1 MTIPDSTHRNPDQN
15 TGPGV
20 SLRVYALSDVG
31 RTRDHNEDMFL
42 IADLHDARPIS
53 FDNGREVERHPG
65 KHGMVFLVA
74 DGMGGAASGE
84 LASSMAGVTVLDVLG
99 ARMASSTTLT
109 PEKFAAALHDATTE
123 ANHRIHRHA
132 NENAEHRGMG
142 TTATVVGLL
151 QDHLYIAQVGDSR
164 AYLIR
169 NGIAVQ
175 LTKDQSLMQRLVD
188 AGEITQEEAEV
199 SERRN
204 IILQALG
211 PESQV
216 AVDLTRQ
223 QLRRGDLLLL
233 CSDGLSGQIRAE
245 EIARLASENRSV
257 VDLCH
262 RLVFRANELGGPDN
276 ITVVAVEL
284 SGNGLKEPQD
294 DDYVGHLEF
303 QPASVQQPDS
313 YENGGDSEESATR
326 QAGESAGP
334 DTSSVGGD
342 THTTSTGDRG
352 TGTGANASAAGKT
365 NTEHTAGGSEGG
377 PDTGA
382 DSRHSEEELRS
393 RKDAAAPFVFLLA
406 FAALAAAAWAI
417 WRLLQR
423 D

>member
-1 MTIPDSTHRNPDQN
+1 MIIPDSTDRNPDRS

-42 IADLHDARPIS
+42 IADLQDARPIT

-84 LASSMAGVTVLDVLG
+84 LASSMAGVAVLEVLG
-99 ARMASSTTLT
+99 AKAASRTALS
-109 PEKFAAALHDATTE
+109 PQEFAAALHDATTE
-123 ANHRIHRHA
+123 ANQRIHRHA
-132 NENAEHRGMG
+132 SENSEHRGMG

-151 QDHLYIAQVGDSR
+151 EDQLYIAQVGDSR

-169 NGIAVQ
+169 SGVAVQ

-188 AGEITQEEAEV
+188 AGEMTQEEAEV

-211 PESQV
+211 PEAQV

-223 QLRRGDLLLL
+223 QLRTGDLLLL

-245 EIARLASENRSV
+245 EIARLASENSSV

-276 ITVVAVEL
+276 ITVVAVKL
-284 SGNGLKEPQD
+284 SGQGLMVPQD
-294 DDYVGHLEF
+294 DDYVGHREF
-303 QPASVQQPDS
+303 QFVSAQQHDS
-313 YENGGDSEESATR
+313 YEQSVVSDASAPQ

-334 DTSSVGGD
+334 DTSVGGGES
-342 THTTSTGDRG
+342 HTASAGNG
-352 TGTGANASAAGKT
+352 ATGAGAGNTNADHR
-365 NTEHTAGGSEGG
+365 EGGSGG
-377 PDTGA
+377 GSTMGDTGA
-382 DSRHSEEELRS
+382 DSAHSEEDLRS

-406 FAALAAAAWAI
+406 LAALAAAAWAI